1 MRLHINKKLSKAPS
15 IRLISPFK
23 SPRSSL
29 LPVLYL
35 FPAVFFPLLAITFL
49 HSFFFFFLLHG
60 RSSNYSETTSFLPF
74 SIIKPLQSLCT
85 ISCQIVTIPRGKRQ
99 SPKTKLSIAQVMVR
113 IQMYHNYSKAMGA
126 RFVLCNQRTE
136 NKINIYIYPNKR
148 KDCLCMVN
156 LSTSVQ
162 DKYPVVRL
170 MAHFTEIS
178 SVHLSTMMA
187 ILSKI

>member
-1 MRLHINKKLSKAPS
+1 MNKKLSKAPS

-49 HSFFFFFLLHG
+49 HSFFFFFFMVDHPIIQKLLL
-60 RSSNYSETTSFLPF
+60 SFH
-74 SIIKPLQSLCT
+74 SLSLSHCNHCAQFL
-85 ISCQIVTIPRGKRQ
+85 CQIVTIPRGKCQ

-187 ILSKI
+187 ILSKT